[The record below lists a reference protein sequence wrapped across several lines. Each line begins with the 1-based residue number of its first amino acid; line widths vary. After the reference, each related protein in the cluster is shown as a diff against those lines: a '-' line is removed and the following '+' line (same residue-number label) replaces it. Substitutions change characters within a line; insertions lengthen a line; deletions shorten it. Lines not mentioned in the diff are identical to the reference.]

1 MKKKVIIM
9 KNEKKFGAENVGWAT
24 AQLYCKGWRYCIVR
38 KKKILYCEIV
48 LQGRLEN
55 SGKLYCNT
63 LECIVIEPAGL
74 AQRLYRNTV

>member
-9 KNEKKFGAENVGWAT
+9 KNEKKNWCRKCGLGYCPTVLQGLEV
-24 AQLYCKGWRYCIVR
+24 LYCE
-38 KKKILYCEIV
+38 KKKKKLYCEIV

-63 LECIVIEPAGL
+63 PECIAIEATGL
-74 AQRLYRNTV
+74 A

>member
-9 KNEKKFGAENVGWAT
+9 KNEKNFGAENVGWAT

-38 KKKILYCEIV
+38 KKKLYCEIV

-63 LECIVIEPAGL
+63 LECIAIEAAGL
-74 AQRLYRNTV
+74 AKRLYRNTV